1 MRLVK
6 IIFSLLAAAAALVA
20 GLVGAAIVAV
30 VGAGILVA
38 SRLLGRPT
46 IARMTW
52 QRGASGPTRG
62 APSARRNHPEA
73 IDVTATEV
81 RADPTLQ

>member
-1 MRLVK
+1 MRFFKILLSLVT
-6 IIFSLLAAAAALVA
+6 AAAALVA

-30 VGAGILVA
+30 VGVGILLA

-52 QRGASGPTRG
+52 HRGATRPSSGPSPRPRDT
-62 APSARRNHPEA
+62 EA
-73 IDVTATEV
+73 IDVAATEV